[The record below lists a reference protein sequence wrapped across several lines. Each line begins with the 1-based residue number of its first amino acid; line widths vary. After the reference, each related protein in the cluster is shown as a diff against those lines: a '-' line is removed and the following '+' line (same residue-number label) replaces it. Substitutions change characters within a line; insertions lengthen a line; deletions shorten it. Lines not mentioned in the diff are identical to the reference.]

1 MKYDIIFIILKSKE
15 NNGRLDFLVNN
26 CYAAVTLLLGKENKN
41 RVDKFW
47 EQDPLIWD
55 TVSTLKIFKILKDFF
70 IIFTVGQ

>member
-1 MKYDIIFIILKSKE
+1 MKSKE

-26 CYAAVTLLLGKENKN
+26 CYAAVTLLLGKENKT

-55 TVSTLKIFKILKDFF
+55 TVSTDFRDPRTAY
-70 IIFTVGQ
+70 INRPK